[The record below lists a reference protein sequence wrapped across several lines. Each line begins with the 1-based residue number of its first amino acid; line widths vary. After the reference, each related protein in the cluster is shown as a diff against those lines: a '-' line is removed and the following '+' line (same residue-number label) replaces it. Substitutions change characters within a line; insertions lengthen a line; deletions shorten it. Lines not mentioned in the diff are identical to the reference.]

1 MKEHPVYHID
11 YGKNTHIGGRS
22 ENQDYSDAVIDPE
35 HLRYCFAVA
44 DGLGGHL
51 GGQMA
56 SKTAVM
62 SIMKAFPNFTKDNIN
77 REFTA
82 MFHEANEIIK
92 EKSKAQLLMENMKT
106 TCVVLVI
113 IEDKAYWAHVGDSRL
128 YVFRKWAPYYRT
140 KDHSVVQLLLD
151 IGEIG
156 PDEVLKHPDRN
167 KVTRNLGMTAKL
179 EPSVFANGLEL
190 NPGDCFLLC
199 TDGFWQYMNEKEIAL
214 ILRYYSDNP
223 AQKIIDILFDKAIT
237 KARSGD
243 EKKYDNLTAQLVIVR

>member
-1 MKEHPVYHID
+1 MKDHPVYHID
-11 YGKNTHIGGRS
+11 YGESTHIGGRN
-22 ENQDYSDAVIDPE
+22 ENQDYSDANIDQE

-51 GGQMA
+51 GGRMA
-56 SKTAVM
+56 SQTAIESV
-62 SIMKAFPNFTKDNIN
+62 MKAFPSFTKDNIAG
-77 REFTA
+77 EFTA
-82 MFHEANEIIK
+82 MFNEANELIK

-140 KDHSVVQLLLD
+140 KDHSIVQLLLD

-156 PDEVLKHPDRN
+156 PEEAPKHPDRN
-167 KVTRNLGMTAKL
+167 KVTRNLGMDAKL
-179 EPSVFANGLEL
+179 EPSVFATGLEL

-199 TDGFWQYMNEKEIAL
+199 TDGFWQYMHEKEIAL
-214 ILRYYSDNP
+214 ILRYYSNYT
-223 AQKIIDILFDKAIT
+223 AQKIIDVLFGKVLT